1 LVIVPSEWITLDNV
15 VGMSF
20 MSFADLHPEG
30 LLEREVSGTLEARDR
45 AQLERHL
52 EGCEACRFERKLR
65 KDFAEELA
73 DAEPLPAAAGFTQL
87 LIQAALRPKLRD
99 ASSVRARLS
108 ARVTGLVA
116 AAAICVCGSA
126 AIGAALAGHLVPRLE
141 EAPFPM
147 TSPPSAPQA
156 ARSPSTETPTH
167 LDTSAKDAPVPAP
180 EIRDEVSPPPPPPE
194 RPPASAYVRTAPPLP
209 TLESTAASLFNAE
222 NEARRQGDYV
232 RALSLHHELGA
243 RFASSTEAQVSRA
256 VMGRGLLDRG
266 KAEEALACFD
276 DYLIF
281 GSGDLGEEVMAE
293 RATALERLERTDD
306 ARAAWQRLRETYPA
320 SSYASRA
327 TARLE
332 KSL

>member
-1 LVIVPSEWITLDNV
+1 MIVPSEWITLDNV
-15 VGMSF
+15 VG

-45 AQLERHL
+45 VQLERHL
-52 EGCEACRFERKLR
+52 EGCEACRFERKVR

-108 ARVTGLVA
+108 ASVTGLVA
-116 AAAICVCGSA
+116 AAAICASA
-126 AIGAALAGHLVPRLE
+126 AMGVALAGHLLPRLE
-141 EAPFPM
+141 DAPVPI

-156 ARSPSTETPTH
+156 ARSPTETPTR
-167 LDTSAKDAPVPAP
+167 LDTSAKDAPVPAT
-180 EIRDEVSPPPPPPE
+180 EIRAEVSPSPPPPE
-194 RPPASAYVRTAPPLP
+194 RPPASAYVRTAPPMP
-209 TLESTAASLFNAE
+209 TLESTAASLFDAE